1 MEFDSDNNARWN
13 KIRTNRL
20 TGIERQGF
28 QMTWG
33 NRLVRFFTTKAFL
46 FPLVVLVVAGAIFA
60 AVYWRQSD
68 DEYKSSKDTKVSQKL
83 PELPAGN
90 KELTEGKSYYL
101 KGWYPPAQSS
111 FERVL
116 NSDAPDEHKAI
127 ALTYLGMIAYD
138 QEQYTRSIDYFKRA
152 LKYNDDDP
160 IIFRNMALAYRRRGI
175 YGEAIKMAQ
184 KALALNPGDSKNHV
198 LLGNLYFAQ
207 KNYTKAEKSYAKG
220 LEQRPED
227 PLLLYNYGL
236 ALMQQ
241 GKVPEAVEA
250 FQKAASKA
258 GVGKVAIQ
266 ANANL
271 GRLFARRQ
279 EWDKA
284 ISYMKAATKLAPK
297 NGRLLYELGEFHRRA
312 GQQKKA
318 LEIFEKALVQ
328 GGSPAIYEKLGDTYK
343 QLNLVQE
350 GIKAY
355 SKALNQGNDKNLAI
369 LSKLAHL
376 YYVAGDYKKA
386 EEYNRKIISLAPGSS
401 DARHAYIQL
410 GNILDDVQRYEQA
423 VEMYRKAANLD
434 PTDEIPWINMALSHQ
449 KNNSYGKAIKAY
461 KRAISINPDNPKA
474 RMGLG
479 RLYESQGYLDEAL
492 DEYIHLLQVKKDYP
506 PAHFEIAKLY
516 QRKDKR
522 KEAIDGY
529 KKVIELKPDGKD
541 GQEMVYK
548 SYLNLALLT
557 AQKAD
562 ARNDVRQEENFA
574 QAVSYAQKTVQMRP
588 ENPQGLYVLGEIYLI
603 RKDAGDLS
611 QARETF
617 EQVVAMPEVDD
628 KLRSRAYNGLGKSYF
643 QEGEYLKA
651 IRAFSKALKYWSGN
665 EEAVLN
671 RKSARARYENSLGR
685 E

>member
-1 MEFDSDNNARWN
+1 MEFEPDNKDRWD

-28 QMTWG
+28 RMAWG
-33 NRLVRFFTTKAFL
+33 GRLARFFSAKAFL
-46 FPLVVLVVAGAIFA
+46 FPFVVVVVAGAIFA
-60 AVYWRQSD
+60 AVYWSQSSGQNG
-68 DEYKSSKDTKVSQKL
+68 ESKNAKVGQKL

-90 KELTEGKSYYL
+90 KDLTQGKTYYL
-101 KGWYPPAQSS
+101 KGWYPAAQSA

-116 NSDAPDEHKAI
+116 NSDAPDDHKAI
-127 ALTYLGMIAYD
+127 ALTYLAMIAYD
-138 QEQYTRSIDYFKRA
+138 QEQYTRSIDYLKRA

-160 IIFRNMALAYRRRGI
+160 IIYRNMALAYRNRGI
-175 YGEAIKMAQ
+175 YGEAVKMAQ
-184 KALALNPGDSKNHV
+184 KALELNPEDSKNHI

-207 KNYTKAEKSYAKG
+207 KNYKKAQQSYAQG
-220 LEQRPED
+220 LEQSPHD

-250 FQKAASKA
+250 FQKAADKA

-271 GRLFARRQ
+271 GRLFAQRK

-284 ISYMKAATKLAPK
+284 ISYMTAATKLAPK
-297 NGRLLYELGEFHRRA
+297 DGGLLYELGEFYRRA
-312 GQQKKA
+312 GRQKKA
-318 LEIFEKALVQ
+318 LEVFEKALVQ

-401 DARHAYIQL
+401 DARHAYMQL
-410 GNILDDVQRYEQA
+410 GNILDDVQRYDQA

-434 PTDEIPWINMALSHQ
+434 PTDEVPWINMALSHQ

-461 KRAISINPDNPKA
+461 KRAISINPDNPKP

-492 DEYIHLLQVKKDYP
+492 DEYIHLLQIQKDYP

-516 QRKDKR
+516 QRKGKR
-522 KEAIDGY
+522 PEAIDGY
-529 KKVIELKPDGKD
+529 KKVIELKPKGKD

-548 SYLNLALLT
+548 SYLNLALIT

-562 ARNDVRQEENFA
+562 ARNDARQEEDFA
-574 QAVSYAQKTVQMRP
+574 QAVSYAKKTVQMRP
-588 ENPQGLYVLGEIYLI
+588 ENPRGLYVLGEVYLT
-603 RKDAGDLS
+603 RKDAGDLA

-617 EQVVAMPEVDD
+617 EQVVAMPEVDA

-643 QEGEYLKA
+643 REGKYLKA
-651 IRAFSKALKYWSGN
+651 IRAFGKALKHWSGN
-665 EEAVLN
+665 EEAALN
-671 RKSARARYENSLGR
+671 RKSASARYEKSLTR
-685 E
+685 